1 MKVKDFEEA
10 IIGLNSKIR
19 IDEMIINKNSVRK
32 VIAHTDMMILMW
44 DSYGRGFSASR
55 DNAPKEYLSIDEDGR
70 LNISEALPVSRDSA
84 FDLNF
89 EGCT

>member
-10 IIGLNSKIR
+10 IMALNNRIR
-19 IDEMIINKNSVRK
+19 IDEMIINKGSVRK

-44 DSYGRGFSASR
+44 DCYGRGYSASR
-55 DNAPKEYLSIDEDGR
+55 DNAPKEYLTFDEDGR
-70 LNISEALPVSRDSA
+70 LNINEGCPVTRDTA

-89 EGCT
+89 E

>member
-10 IIGLNSKIR
+10 IVGLNSKIS
-19 IDEMIINKNSVRK
+19 IDEVIINKNSVRK

-44 DSYGRGFSASR
+44 DCYGRGYSASR
-55 DNAPKEYLSIDEDGR
+55 DNAPKEYLTFDEDGR
-70 LNISEALPVSRDSA
+70 LNINEGCPVTRDTA

-89 EGCT
+89 E